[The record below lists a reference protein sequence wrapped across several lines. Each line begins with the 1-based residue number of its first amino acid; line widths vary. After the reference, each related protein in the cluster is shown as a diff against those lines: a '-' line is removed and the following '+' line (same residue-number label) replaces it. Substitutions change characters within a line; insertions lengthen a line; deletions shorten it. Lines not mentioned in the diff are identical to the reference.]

1 MMSVNYIWILHNNNS
16 KPKLQALYY
25 VDLRENSGYGIPVE
39 LQG

>member
-1 MMSVNYIWILHNNNS
+1 MTSVNYNWILHNNNS
-16 KPKLQALYY
+16 KTKLQTLY